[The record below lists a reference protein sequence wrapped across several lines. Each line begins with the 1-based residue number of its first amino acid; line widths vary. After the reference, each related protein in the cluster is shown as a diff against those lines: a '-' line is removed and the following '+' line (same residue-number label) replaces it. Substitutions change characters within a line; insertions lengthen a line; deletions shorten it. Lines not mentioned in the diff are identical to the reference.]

1 MIRLWH
7 VSQSRSFRVLWALEE
22 LGVEYELIR
31 CSFFDK
37 SLRGPDHLARAP
49 AGRVPAIEIDGQ
61 YLCESGAILLYLAE
75 TRGVHLRPAEGA
87 AGRAVFLQGLHY
99 AETLGAHLAN
109 LTQHHIVLREAW
121 MRSETV
127 MRLEAK
133 RLEFALRAVGP
144 DFVTGQFSMADIAL
158 GYAVL
163 LAQRFGAL
171 PRVAAAYLERCQARA
186 GFARALEQD
195 GPAEIYTQPFYPPPQ
210 EEGA

>member
-7 VSQSRSFRVLWALEE
+7 VGQSRSFRVLWVLEE
-22 LGVEYELIR
+22 LGAEYEIIR

-37 SLRGPDHLARAP
+37 SLRGADHLARAP
-49 AGRVPAIEIDGQ
+49 AGRVPAIEIEGQ
-61 YLCESGAILLYLAE
+61 TLCESGAILLYLAE
-75 TRGVHLRPAEGA
+75 TQGPHLRPAEGE

-99 AETLGAHLAN
+99 AETLAAHLAN

-144 DFVTGQFSMADIAL
+144 DFVTGEFSMADIAT

-163 LAQRFGAL
+163 LAQRFVTL
-171 PRVAAAYLERCQARA
+171 PPDAFAYLEACKRRA
-186 GFARALEQD
+186 GFQRALAQD
-195 GPAEIYTQPFYPPPQ
+195 GPPEIYAQAFYPPP
-210 EEGA
+210 EEGRA